1 MTRVHDVIVVGL
13 GAMGSASAYQLARR
27 GQSVLGLEAFGRAHQ
42 LGSSGGLTRVIRLA
56 YFEHPDY
63 VPLLRAAWDLW
74 PEIEAESGQELLLR
88 TGGLY
93 AGRRGSAVLD
103 GAVLSAQRHDLPHE
117 VLDAAE
123 VGRRFPALR
132 LDADMAALH
141 EELAG
146 LLYPERCIDA
156 HLTLAERH
164 GAELHFEERVTGWA
178 SAGEGIEVVTN
189 RGRYTA
195 GRLVLAAGPWLP
207 RLLPDLELP
216 LTIERQPLFW
226 FEPTG
231 SPELLAPDRLP
242 VYIVELDAEYAFYGF
257 PLLPGQGVKVARHH
271 GGRPADPDTVD
282 RQASAADEAEVR
294 RFIDRYLPGAGGRR
308 LDGRV
313 CMYTNTP
320 DFNFIIDVHPTDP
333 RVLILSPCSGH
344 GFKFA
349 SVIGVIAADLA
360 TEGGTRYPIEFLSL
374 KRFARLGPRETAM
387 PPPLDLATG

>member
-1 MTRVHDVIVVGL
+1 VIVVGL

-74 PEIEAESGQELLLR
+74 PQIEAESGQELLLK

-103 GAVLSAQRHDLPHE
+103 GALLSAQQHDLPHE
-117 VLDAAE
+117 LLDAGEA
-123 VGRRFPALR
+123 GRRFPALR
-132 LDADMAALH
+132 LDEDMAALH

-164 GAELHFEERVTGWA
+164 GAELHFEERVTSWSSTG
-178 SAGEGIEVVTN
+178 GGIEVWTD
-189 RGRYTA
+189 RATYSCE
-195 GRLVLAAGPWLP
+195 RLVLAAGAWLP
-207 RLLPDLELP
+207 GLLPDLELP
-216 LTIERQPLFW
+216 LTVERQPLFW
-226 FEPTG
+226 FEPAG
-231 SPELLAPDRLP
+231 SPELLTPDRLP
-242 VYIVELDAEYAFYGF
+242 VYIVEIDAQYAYYGF
-257 PLLPGQGVKVARHH
+257 PLLPNQGVKVARHH
-271 GGRPADPDTVD
+271 GGRRTDPDTDD
-282 RQASAADEAEVR
+282 RQATDADEAEVR
-294 RFIDRYLPGAGGRR
+294 RFIERYLPTAGGQR

-313 CMYTNTP
+313 CFYTNTP
-320 DFNFIIDVHPTDP
+320 DYNFIIDLHPADP
-333 RVLILSPCSGH
+333 RVVILSPCSGH
-344 GFKFA
+344 GFKFS

-374 KRFARLGPRETAM
+374 KRFAKPGEREAAM
-387 PPPLDLATG
+387 PPQLDQRVR